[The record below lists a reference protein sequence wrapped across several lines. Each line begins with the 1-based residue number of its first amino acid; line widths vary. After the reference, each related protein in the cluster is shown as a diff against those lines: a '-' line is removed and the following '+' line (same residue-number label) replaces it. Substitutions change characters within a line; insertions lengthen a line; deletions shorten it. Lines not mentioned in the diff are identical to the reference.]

1 MAENKVPEN
10 CNSRKE
16 RQPISVPF
24 VWEERPGVAKKDWKP
39 VDKPVKKFV
48 PPVKL
53 VASIPFEWEE
63 KPGTPLPSFPLPR
76 PSAESSSQENIFGSV
91 LPARR
96 EARGDGDDYWT
107 GGGGGNDNS
116 GHLWEAFCFE
126 SDDDSFSSAP
136 SLLANGLISTWEISS
151 AVPVEDINS
160 SRLKS
165 PPSPASETGSMSSYA
180 TGTTSLVGTAFL
192 EKLFPLLSPELSSIE
207 QQVSPRLEKGSA
219 QNPEICDTGSDSESN
234 SSTIIRKPLLT
245 LGDLI
250 MMSRRRSYQRKAN
263 QMQRERMP
271 MKFIERSAIGCCMFG
286 VGRSVEGL
294 HTKWKRQLQ
303 LL

>member
-1 MAENKVPEN
+1 MAENKVPES

-24 VWEERPGVAKKDWKP
+24 VWEVRPGVPNKDWKP

-76 PSAESSSQENIFGSV
+76 PSAESSSQENIFGSSV
-91 LPARR
+91 LPART
-96 EARGDGDDYWT
+96 EARGDD
-107 GGGGGNDNS
+107 GNDNS

-165 PPSPASETGSMSSYA
+165 PPSPASETGSTSSYA

-192 EKLFPLLSPELSSIE
+192 EKLFPLLSPELNSIE

-250 MMSRRRSYQRKAN
+250 MMSRRRSHQRKAN
-263 QMQRERMP
+263 QMV
-271 MKFIERSAIGCCMFG
+271 I
-286 VGRSVEGL
+286 L
-294 HTKWKRQLQ
+294 
-303 LL
+303 